1 MRASCARLPERGRIM
16 YGVIDFSVID
26 TDPGAASAFAPPAEF
41 LGDYVHFL
49 RERQRNDPGVRQ
61 HVAVVGRML
70 LREECVEFRG
80 RYAVEARCI
89 AESVW
94 PRSVSVPVPPR
105 RVISTA

>member
-70 LREECVEFRG
+70 LELFDQVAGLALAQCSRFALLRL
-80 RYAVEARCI
+80 I
-89 AESVW
+89 AS
-94 PRSVSVPVPPR
+94 PSSNLATDTGPSLR
-105 RVISTA
+105 